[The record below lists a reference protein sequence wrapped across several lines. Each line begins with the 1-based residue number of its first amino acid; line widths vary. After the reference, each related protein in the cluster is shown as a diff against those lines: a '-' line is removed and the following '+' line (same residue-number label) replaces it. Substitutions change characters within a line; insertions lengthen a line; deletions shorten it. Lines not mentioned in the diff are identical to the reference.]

1 MDSNLFNRIITS
13 IILLLF
19 LSISLFI
26 NSYILLFSLIII
38 SLISYIEFNSLTKK
52 IWKKKNNIVFFVNIL
67 SILYLIFF
75 TWITFKSYE
84 NPPIEIIFVI
94 LICIFS
100 DTGGYIFGKLIGGKK
115 LSKISPNKTISGT
128 VGSFLLSLMSIII
141 LILMYKFSGNSIYI
155 FKSYKSM
162 ILLCLVLSF
171 ICQLGDL
178 CISYFKRKAKV
189 KDTGSILPGHGGLL
203 DRVDGLIF
211 VLPAAFIINK
221 IIY

>member
-38 SLISYIEFNSLTKK
+38 SLISYIEFNSLKKK

-203 DRVDGLIF
+203 DRIDGLIF

>member
-52 IWKKKNNIVFFVNIL
+52 IWKKKNNIVFFVNII